1 MSLYSWHVLIFCL
14 SLRYEII
21 YKQLNLSRIMKTD
34 QTKNYGEYVDITAA
48 IQETVVKPHDLM
60 GGEIWYN

>member
-1 MSLYSWHVLIFCL
+1 MTRIDILLIFAVWNHL
-14 SLRYEII
+14 QTI
-21 YKQLNLSRIMKTD
+21 NLSRIMKTD

-48 IQETVVKPHDLM
+48 IQETVVTPHDLM

>member
-1 MSLYSWHVLIFCL
+1 
-14 SLRYEII
+14 
-21 YKQLNLSRIMKTD
+21 MKMD

-48 IQETVVKPHDLM
+48 IQETVVNPHDLM

>member
-1 MSLYSWHVLIFCL
+1 
-14 SLRYEII
+14 
-21 YKQLNLSRIMKTD
+21 MKTD

-48 IQETVVKPHDLM
+48 IQETVVTHHDLM